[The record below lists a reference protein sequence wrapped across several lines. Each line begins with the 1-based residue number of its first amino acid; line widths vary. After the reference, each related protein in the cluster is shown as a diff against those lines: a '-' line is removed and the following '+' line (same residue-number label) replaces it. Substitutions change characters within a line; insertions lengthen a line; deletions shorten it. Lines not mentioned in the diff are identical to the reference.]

1 ILFSFKDNKLTLVAT
16 DGRRLALVDLEVEF
30 PSSQETEII
39 VSTKAVTEIERLLR
53 EEGEVKLS
61 IGENQI
67 AFELNRTLL
76 VSKLIEGSYP
86 NYRQVIPADAKER
99 IRLERETFLTT
110 VRRVSLVAL
119 EKSNSVRLIF
129 SKDNIDIVANT
140 PEVGAAKESL
150 PVMYKGHEF
159 SIAFNPEFLMAPLR
173 NLSADEIYL
182 DLIDEM
188 SPAVI
193 KIARPF
199 LYVLMPLR
207 L

>member
-99 IRLERETFLTT
+99 IRLERETFLTA
-110 VRRVSLVAL
+110 VPRVWVLAG
-119 EKSNSVRLIF
+119 EKTGKIF
-129 SKDNIDIVANT
+129 
-140 PEVGAAKESL
+140 
-150 PVMYKGHEF
+150 
-159 SIAFNPEFLMAPLR
+159 
-173 NLSADEIYL
+173 
-182 DLIDEM
+182 
-188 SPAVI
+188 
-193 KIARPF
+193 
-199 LYVLMPLR
+199 
-207 L
+207 